1 MKQARQRKGLSQ
13 VVWVAISITVMVI
26 LLAVLWPAINK
37 SLVGSSMV
45 AVSASTAGGS
55 NMLVVNV
62 KDIGVSPVSIM
73 GLPLLVQQ
81 SGLNATSCSPAS
93 TSINGNPT
101 NLKGSTQ
108 IQPGGDT
115 ISIIYNGPGCYQVSS
130 VIIST
135 SQGEF
140 TSYVAS

>member
-1 MKQARQRKGLSQ
+1 MKRARQRRGLSQ

-45 AVSASTAGGS
+45 AVSASTAGS
-55 NMLVVNV
+55 DMLVVNV

-101 NLKGSTQ
+101 SLKGSTQ
-108 IQPGGDT
+108 IQPGDT
-115 ISIIYNGPGCYQVSS
+115 ISIIYNGAGCYQVSS
-130 VIIST
+130 VIVST